1 MSSTG
6 PPSAPP
12 WPPSPQG
19 PALPCKPVSPPP
31 PGPSQSSPSSPA
43 APAPGTTTR
52 RGLLSA
58 TAGRTA
64 CILLHPQRLPAAAPP
79 TARMQATLHPHA
91 LVRAALLQ
99 TAPARIVIFPGAP
112 FALARCARICLRA
125 QSALAQCVLMGL
137 RTPRNLSALA
147 QCAHTCPAALFAPAP
162 CVRINHRRRLVQV
175 PLSHRGRRRSGR
187 RLLSRGVRL
196 RWRGS

>member
-64 CILLHPQRLPAAAPP
+64 CILLRPQRLSAAAPP
-79 TARMQATLHPHA
+79 TARMPATLHPHA

-99 TAPARIVIFPGAP
+99 TAPAWTVIFPGAP
-112 FALARCARICLRA
+112 FALARCVRI
-125 QSALAQCVLMGL
+125 SL
-137 RTPRNLSALA
+137 RTLRSLSALA

-162 CVRINHRRRLVQV
+162 CVRINHRRRLVQD
-175 PLSHRGRRRSGR
+175 PLSHRGSRIPGRRRSGR
-187 RLLSRGVRL
+187 RLLSRGVQL